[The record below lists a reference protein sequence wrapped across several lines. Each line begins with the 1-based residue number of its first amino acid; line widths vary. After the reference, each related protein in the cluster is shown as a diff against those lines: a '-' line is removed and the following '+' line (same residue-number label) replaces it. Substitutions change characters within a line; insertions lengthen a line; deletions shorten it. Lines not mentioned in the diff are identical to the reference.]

1 MRVGEKREQR
11 EGVKRVREIKRG
23 ETRGRM
29 NRKMQIGEEKREK
42 ETKTVRKREQEK
54 EEGRREEGN
63 VLER

>member
-1 MRVGEKREQR
+1 M
-11 EGVKRVREIKRG
+11 KRVREIKRG
-23 ETRGRM
+23 ETRGGM